1 MVRNYKRKGNR
12 AVGFKYSFES
22 LNSAIDAVK
31 SGQMT
36 CSKAAEIFL
45 VPRSTIQHR
54 VRGWKNRQ
62 PLGKSP
68 SGKQYAIP
76 KDIEI
81 KLVDNIRT
89 MNRWGFGLTRKEML
103 DTVQQ
108 YVESNLLKTPFKNG
122 QPGEDW
128 FLNFSKRH
136 KLSLKRAELL
146 EASRAKQH
154 RDPFIVYDFF
164 DKLESIMRE
173 NNLLNKSNCIWNCNE
188 TGFNHDPKGIRVV
201 AGVGEKQNMPSQEEL
216 VDCVQN
222 EKRNPPLV
230 DSSNQIRES
239 SAKDLTNNEPST
251 STVTT
256 FEELLLQ
263 IIRTQ
268 KSGKPKQKKKRKR
281 EGGANRKKKR
291 QQQERQKQKQQQQ
304 HEQKQQKQK
313 QQKQKQQKQKCT
325 ESSES
330 SETDDIEVTYA
341 ECDDSSYVP
350 KELEEDMEKGEE
362 EEESY
367 EMSENEASEES
378 EANKICPDVGQ
389 YIIVQLA
396 SKKIIKHF
404 VAIVDH
410 SENQE
415 IRVKFFRR
423 VGMSYDFIYPPQD
436 DISVIEIKYI
446 LPSPCAIRR
455 GSQAFMS
462 LLEKNLCLP
471 HLPRSKTQLPQ
482 NVG

>member
-12 AVGFKYSFES
+12 GVGFKYSFES

-45 VPRSTIQHR
+45 VPRSTIQLR

-68 SGKQYAIP
+68 
-76 KDIEI
+76 
-81 KLVDNIRT
+81 
-89 MNRWGFGLTRKEML
+89 F
-103 DTVQQ
+103 
-108 YVESNLLKTPFKNG
+108 
-122 QPGEDW
+122 GEDW

-173 NNLLNKSNCIWNCNE
+173 NNLLNKSSCIWNCDE

-222 EKRNPPLV
+222 EERNPPLV
-230 DSSNQIRES
+230 DSTNQIRES

-263 IIRTQ
+263 TIRTQ
-268 KSGKPKQKKKRKR
+268 KSGKPKQKKKRVDTAEIITK
-281 EGGANRKKKR
+281 EDYLEKIRKEKEAQIEKKR
-291 QQQERQKQKQQQQ
+291 QQQERQKQKQQKQ

-313 QQKQKQQKQKCT
+313 QQKQKQEKQKQQKQKCT

-330 SETDDIEVTYA
+330 SETDDIEVTHA
-341 ECDDSSYVP
+341 ESDDSSYVP
-350 KELEEDMEKGEE
+350 TELEEDMGKGEE

-378 EANKICPDVGQ
+378 EANKIYPDVGQ

-415 IRVKFFRR
+415 IRVKFFRK

-436 DISVIEIKYI
+436 ALSVIDLEEMKYI

-455 GSQAFMS
+455 GRYSFHFDFTQIEH
-462 LLEKNLCLP
+462 LE
-471 HLPRSKTQLPQ
+471 
-482 NVG
+482 